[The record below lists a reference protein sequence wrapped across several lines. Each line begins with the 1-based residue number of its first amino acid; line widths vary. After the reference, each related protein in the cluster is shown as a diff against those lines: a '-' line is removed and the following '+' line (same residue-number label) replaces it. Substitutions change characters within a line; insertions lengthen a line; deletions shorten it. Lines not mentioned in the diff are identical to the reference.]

1 MHHHDEFSVALDAG
15 GRDERKW
22 RLSEVASFA
31 LAGVTLGAAV
41 ALTGHYLGK
50 NANARAIDDGE
61 WVSVI
66 TPATTISEKSAP
78 LLPPSTLRDLA
89 VSGASDE
96 ILVEPRVVRSGKS
109 DYLVKPIL
117 RTASV
122 EKASLAAQPRERL
135 ITTPPVWKI
144 EKSWRLARSKKMKI
158 LAERKRRLA
167 KKLAA
172 RKRRLRELACLST
185 ALYFEA
191 RSESEKGQ
199 MAVAEVI
206 LNRVRSPK
214 FPNTICGVV
223 YQGAERR
230 NSCQF
235 SFACDGKSD
244 IATQPKAWSRARRIA
259 ARALNGKLGMRALA
273 GATYYHAD
281 YVHPRWSSAMRRLAK
296 IGRHIFYRG
305 G

>member
-1 MHHHDEFSVALDAG
+1 MHHQDEFSVALDPA
-15 GRDERKW
+15 RHEESKW
-22 RLSEVASFA
+22 RFSEIASFA
-31 LAGVTLGAAV
+31 LAGVTLGVAV
-41 ALTGHYLGK
+41 AVTGHYLGK

-61 WVSVI
+61 WVRVV
-66 TPATTISEKSAP
+66 TPATTISEKSSP
-78 LLPPSTLRDLA
+78 LLPPSALRNLA
-89 VSGASDE
+89 PDAGSE
-96 ILVEPRVVRSGKS
+96 ILVEPRVVRSGKA
-109 DYLVKPIL
+109 DYLIKPVL
-117 RTASV
+117 RTARA
-122 EKASLAAQPRERL
+122 EKASVTAQARERL

-144 EKSWRLARSKKMKI
+144 EKSWRLARGKKQKI

-167 KKLAA
+167 QRLAK
-172 RKRRLRELACLST
+172 RKRMLREQACLAT

-191 RSESEKGQ
+191 RSESERGQ

-244 IATQPKAWSRARRIA
+244 IATQPKAWARARRIA
-259 ARALNGKLGMRALA
+259 ARALKGKLGMRTLA

-281 YVHPRWSSAMRRLAK
+281 YVAPRWARAMRRIAK